1 MWDFHSFH
9 VFIENIVFCEKS
21 AGCTYTNAILYKLIS
36 FFIWF
41 YIFFWFRSCF
51 TNCECSV
58 SIWQPSNEMI
68 QWHFHMEQKNEN
80 KLWHLSKNIIHTDI
94 FFQQTENWF
103 FLSNLRY
110 WMKNIAGKRKITIQ
124 LSLFYIYKEIFIQSH
139 GISFALIFI
148 CFIQVKPNLNE
159 NREDIVYKL
168 FIKQWQCLLKE
179 KSLMSYQKV
188 GES

>member
-1 MWDFHSFH
+1 MIKFIAFKFRKSTPNLMKMWDFHPFY

-41 YIFFWFRSCF
+41 YIWFWFRSCF

-68 QWHFHMEQKNEN
+68 QWHFHMEHKNEN
-80 KLWHLSKNIIHTDI
+80 KLWHLSKNIIYTDI
-94 FFQQTENWF
+94 LFQLTENWF

-110 WMKNIAGKRKITIQ
+110 WMKNIKAGKRQITIH
-124 LSLFYIYKEIFIQSH
+124 LSYFYLYKEIFIQSY
-139 GISFALIFI
+139 GISLYWFLFASFRW
-148 CFIQVKPNLNE
+148 NLT
-159 NREDIVYKL
+159 
-168 FIKQWQCLLKE
+168 
-179 KSLMSYQKV
+179 
-188 GES
+188 